1 MCTTRSLFKINS
13 ANYKYKLGTCK
24 GPKQML
30 SGMFAS
36 RKAFCVDGA
45 VCTKEQGRDD
55 LGSMDPCGPKTI
67 EGG

>member
-1 MCTTRSLFKINS
+1 
-13 ANYKYKLGTCK
+13 
-24 GPKQML
+24 ML